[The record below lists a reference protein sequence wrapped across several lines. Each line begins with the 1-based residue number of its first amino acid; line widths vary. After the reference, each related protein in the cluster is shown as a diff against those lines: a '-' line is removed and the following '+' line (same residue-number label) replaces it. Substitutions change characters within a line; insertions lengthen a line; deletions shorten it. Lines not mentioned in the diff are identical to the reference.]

1 MILLHAFLFNFLSV
15 LQMRTLPSLTCVDQF
30 VATMIDSSLTSLAIC
45 MNLVIDLVLS
55 LRVPTTC
62 RGMYEVFDFQIYDPV
77 NSVKVM
83 SSRLNICLIR
93 RFTAVSTVLRSC

>member
-30 VATMIDSSLTSLAIC
+30 VATMIDSSSTSLAIC

-62 RGMYEVFDFQIYDPV
+62 RGMYEFLFDLEIYDPV

-83 SSRLNICLIR
+83 LSRLNACLIR
-93 RFTAVSTVLRSC
+93 SCTVLLSCKQC